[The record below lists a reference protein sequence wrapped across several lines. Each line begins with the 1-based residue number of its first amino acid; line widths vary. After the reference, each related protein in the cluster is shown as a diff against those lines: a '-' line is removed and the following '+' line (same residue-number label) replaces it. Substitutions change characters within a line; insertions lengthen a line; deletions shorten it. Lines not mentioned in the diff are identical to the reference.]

1 MEMRRLGHTEMK
13 VSRLGIGLFQIG
25 ELAAKEASMKVD
37 TLLGTALEQGLNFL
51 DTAACYGE
59 SESYLGSF
67 VSTHRQAFVLAT
79 KCGHLAGELQGQ
91 PWSAD
96 LVKHSLE
103 RSLARLQTDHIDL
116 LQIHSCDKA
125 TLEKGEIIDALMSA
139 RDTGKTRFIGYSGDN
154 EAAKFAVESGV
165 FDTLQTSL
173 NLVDQRALNP
183 LLSLAKD
190 KDMGVIIKRPLA
202 NMVWGAEGTPF
213 GPGTYFQRQ
222 QTMRAGGKLPGDPVE
237 PTELALGFLFS
248 HEQVD
253 TAIVGTTNVDHL
265 LSNVEILENRLP
277 IQSEVVDALHQR
289 FIEMDDGWEQQM

>member
-25 ELAAKEASMKVD
+25 ELAVKEASMKVD
-37 TLLGTALEQGLNFL
+37 TLLGAALGKGLNFL

-67 VSTHRQAFVLAT
+67 VSTHREEFVLAT
-79 KCGHLAGELQGQ
+79 KCGHLAGALRGQ

-96 LVKHSLE
+96 LVNRSLE
-103 RSLARLQTDHIDL
+103 RSLVRLQTDHIDL

-125 TLEKGEIIDALMSA
+125 TLEKGEIIDALLRA
-139 RDTGKTRFIGYSGDN
+139 RDTGKARFIGYSGDN

-173 NLVDQRALNP
+173 NLVDQRALSS

-190 KDMGVIIKRPLA
+190 KDMGVIIKRPVA
-202 NMVWGAEGTPF
+202 NMVWGAEGASF
-213 GPGTYFQRQ
+213 GPGNYFQRQ
-222 QTMRAGGKLPGDPVE
+222 QIMRAGGKLSGDSAE

-265 LSNVEILENRLP
+265 LSNVDILENRLP
-277 IQSEVVDALHQR
+277 IQPEVVDALHQR

>member
-1 MEMRRLGHTEMK
+1 MEMRRLGRTEMK
-13 VSRLGIGLFQIG
+13 VSRLGVGLFQIG
-25 ELAAKEASMKVD
+25 EMSVEKDSMKVD
-37 TLLGTALEQGLNFL
+37 TLLGAALGKGLNFL
-51 DTAACYGE
+51 DTAACYGK

-67 VSTHRQAFVLAT
+67 VSTHREEFVLAT
-79 KCGHLAGELQGQ
+79 KCGHLAGALQGQ

-96 LVKHSLE
+96 LVN
-103 RSLARLQTDHIDL
+103 R

-125 TLEKGEIIDALMSA
+125 TLEKGEIIDALLRA
-139 RDTGKTRFIGYSGDN
+139 RDTGKARFIGYSGDN

-173 NLVDQRALNP
+173 NLVDQRALNS

-190 KDMGVIIKRPLA
+190 KDMGVIIKRPVA
-202 NMVWGAEGTPF
+202 NMVWGAEGASF
-213 GPGTYFQRQ
+213 GPGNYFQRQ
-222 QTMRAGGKLPGDPVE
+222 QVMRAGGKLPGDSAE

-265 LSNVEILENRLP
+265 LSNVDILENRLP
-277 IQSEVVDALHQR
+277 IQPEVVDALHQR
-289 FIEMDDGWEQQM
+289 FVEMDDGWEQQM